1 MASAYRPPLD
11 VSCASAMARSPA
23 AGRSA
28 RRHRALL
35 PRCSGTE
42 PGSAA
47 RRPRQPFASRDAIK
61 RHRRT
66 GAESVTASTWAVSV
80 QCSDSLVLVEFWAAW
95 CGPCGMVARIVDE
108 IAQEFD
114 GQIRCFRLDADRD
127 PQVAVDQGVDRIPT
141 VQLFF
146 KGRKLRSIVGT
157 MPKSVY
163 VAAIES
169 ALAS

>member
-47 RRPRQPFASRDAIK
+47 RRPRQPFASRDAIE

-114 GQIRCFRLDADRD
+114 GQIRW
-127 PQVAVDQGVDRIPT
+127 VDRIPT